1 MAAEKVEFKFPDESG
16 DTADIEISLPDDTE
30 VEVEPAKPSKAK
42 AKVEADVEIEVVDDT
57 PAKDRGRKP
66 SEPPSEVTDDEL
78 AEYSDKVKK
87 RIQHF
92 SKGYHDERRAK
103 EAAQREKEELERL
116 ARMLADENNRL
127 KGTVSQ
133 NQEVLLAQAKRV
145 VSSELDQA
153 KIKYKQAYEAGDAD
167 ALTTAQEEI
176 TAAKIKADRVNNLK
190 LPPLQTAQVNVQ
202 PESTAPARP
211 AVDEKAVAWQR
222 DNAWF
227 GKDDELTAFALG
239 LHQKLVKE
247 GVNPRSDEYYERI
260 NSRMRQVFPES
271 FDEAPDQP
279 AEKPR
284 RKPASV
290 VAPATRSTAPRK
302 ITLTQTQVAI
312 AKRLGVPI
320 ELYAQK
326 VAEEMRKQNG

>member
-1 MAAEKVEFKFPDESG
+1 MSVEKVEFRFPDESG
-16 DTADIEISLPDDTE
+16 GSDDIEISLPEDSTPE
-30 VEVEPAKPSKAK
+30 PEEKAEKPAKAEKP
-42 AKVEADVEIEVVDDT
+42 EVEIEVVDDT

-66 SEPPSEVTDDEL
+66 SEPPAEVTDDEL
-78 AEYSDKVKK
+78 ADYSDKVKK

-103 EAAQREKEELERL
+103 EAAQREKEELERI
-116 ARMLADENNRL
+116 ARVLTEENNRL
-127 KGTVSQ
+127 KGTVTQ
-133 NQEVLLAQAKRV
+133 NQEVLLEQAKRV
-145 VSSELDQA
+145 VTGELEQA
-153 KIKYKQAYEAGDAD
+153 KVKYKQAYEAGDAD
-167 ALTTAQEEI
+167 ALTAAQEAI
-176 TAAKIKADRVNNLK
+176 TAATIKADRVNNLK
-190 LPPLQTAQVNVQ
+190 LPSLQTAPVNVQ
-202 PESTAPARP
+202 PEVTAPARP
-211 AVDEKAVAWQR
+211 AADEKASSWQQE
-222 DNAWF
+222 NPWF
-227 GKDDELTAFALG
+227 GKDDEMTAFALG

-260 NSRMRQVFPES
+260 NSRMRQVFPDNFE
-271 FDEAPDQP
+271 DALETP